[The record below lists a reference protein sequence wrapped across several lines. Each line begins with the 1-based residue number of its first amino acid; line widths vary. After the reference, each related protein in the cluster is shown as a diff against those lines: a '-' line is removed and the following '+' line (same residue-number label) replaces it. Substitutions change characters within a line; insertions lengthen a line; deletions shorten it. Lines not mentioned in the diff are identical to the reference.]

1 MTDVNNKIHPSSWH
15 LPAWLHA
22 LSLTYNAKYT
32 MPDGGNTMGVLSGIR
47 VVDFTRVVAGPYCTM
62 LLGDLGAEI
71 IKIEQPGKGDD
82 TRSWG
87 PPFVG
92 GESAYFLS
100 VNRNKKSVCL
110 DLNNKHDLKVIHQLM
125 AESDVV
131 IENFRSGIME
141 RFGLGY
147 EDWRER
153 HPRLIYCSISGYGR
167 SGPYKDRAGYDVIVS
182 AMGGLMGITGTPE
195 GGPVKTGVALTDVI
209 TGLNAFAAI
218 QTALYHRER
227 SGQGQRVDVSLLSAE
242 LAALINAASNYLI
255 AGEVPQP
262 QGSAHGSIVPYQ
274 AFRAADGYIVIGA
287 ANDKLFQKLCL
298 ALKHPEWA
306 ADARFLTNAERVK
319 NREALVPLIEEALQA
334 ESVAT
339 WEPLLAQAGIAVGP
353 VNRMDQVFQ
362 DPQVMHSQQVVSL
375 AHPTAGDVR
384 LVGPAVSYSLTP
396 AEITSPPPLLGEHT
410 QEIIQS
416 YGAPSQ
422 ASDT

>member
-1 MTDVNNKIHPSSWH
+1 
-15 LPAWLHA
+15 
-22 LSLTYNAKYT
+22 
-32 MPDGGNTMGVLSGIR
+32 MGVLSGIR

-110 DLNNKHDLKVIHQLM
+110 DLNNEDDLKVVHRLV
-125 AESDVV
+125 AESDVM

-195 GGPVKTGVALTDVI
+195 GEPVKTGVALTDVI
-209 TGLNAFAAI
+209 TGLYAFSAI

-227 SGQGQRVDVSLLSAE
+227 SGQGQRLDVSLLSAE
-242 LAALINAASNYLI
+242 LAALINAASNYLVS
-255 AGEVPQP
+255 GEVPQP

-287 ANDKLFQKLCL
+287 ANDKLFQKLCQAL
-298 ALKHPEWA
+298 AHPEWA
-306 ADARFLTNAERVK
+306 SDERFRTNAERVK
-319 NREALVPLIEEALQA
+319 NREALISLIEDALQA

-384 LVGPAVSYSLTP
+384 LVGPAVNYSLTP

-416 YGAPSQ
+416 YRDPSQ
-422 ASDT
+422 PGNN

>member
-1 MTDVNNKIHPSSWH
+1 
-15 LPAWLHA
+15 
-22 LSLTYNAKYT
+22 
-32 MPDGGNTMGVLSGIR
+32 MGVLSGIR

-110 DLNNKHDLKVIHQLM
+110 DLNNEDDLKVVHRLV

-195 GGPVKTGVALTDVI
+195 GEPVKTGVALTDVI
-209 TGLNAFAAI
+209 TGLHAFSAI
-218 QTALYHRER
+218 QAALYHRER
-227 SGQGQRVDVSLLSAE
+227 GGLGQRIDVSLLSAE
-242 LAALINAASNYLI
+242 LAALINAASNYLV

-262 QGSAHGSIVPYQ
+262 QGSTHGSIVPYQ

-287 ANDKLFQKLCL
+287 ANDKLFQNLCL
-298 ALKHPEWA
+298 ALAHPEWA
-306 ADARFLTNAERVK
+306 SDERFRTNAERVK
-319 NREALVPLIEEALQA
+319 NREALVALIEEALQA
-334 ESVAT
+334 ENVAT
-339 WEPLLAQAGIAVGP
+339 WEPRLAQAGIAVGP

-362 DPQVMHSQQVVSL
+362 DPQVLHSQQVVSL
-375 AHPTAGDVR
+375 THPTAGDVR
-384 LVGPAVSYSLTP
+384 LVGPAVQYSLTP

-416 YGAPSQ
+416 YCDPS
-422 ASDT
+422 

>member
-1 MTDVNNKIHPSSWH
+1 M
-15 LPAWLHA
+15 
-22 LSLTYNAKYT
+22 
-32 MPDGGNTMGVLSGIR
+32 LSGIR

-110 DLNNKHDLKVIHQLM
+110 DLNNEDDLKVVHRLV
-125 AESDVV
+125 AESDVM

-195 GGPVKTGVALTDVI
+195 GEPVKTGVALTDVI
-209 TGLNAFAAI
+209 TGLYAFSAI

-227 SGQGQRVDVSLLSAE
+227 SGQGQRLDVSLLSAE
-242 LAALINAASNYLI
+242 LAALINAASNYLVS
-255 AGEVPQP
+255 GEVPQP

-287 ANDKLFQKLCL
+287 ANDKLFQKLCQAL
-298 ALKHPEWA
+298 AHPEWA
-306 ADARFLTNAERVK
+306 SDERFRTNAERVK
-319 NREALVPLIEEALQA
+319 NREALISLIEDALQA

-384 LVGPAVSYSLTP
+384 LVGPAVNYSLTP

-416 YGAPSQ
+416 YRDPSQ
-422 ASDT
+422 PGNN